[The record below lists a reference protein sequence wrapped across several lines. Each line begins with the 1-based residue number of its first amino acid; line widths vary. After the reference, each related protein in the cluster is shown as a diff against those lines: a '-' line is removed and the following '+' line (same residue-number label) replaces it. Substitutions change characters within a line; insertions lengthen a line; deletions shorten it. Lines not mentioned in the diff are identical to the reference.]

1 VLARLLH
8 SCTVMFSEMANE
20 HAKSHNRAGTLSDV
34 STPWRLNLM
43 TERFRDVLV
52 EEKLSR
58 DGGGEEV
65 FCFVVNPNPYGQRD
79 TA

>member
-1 VLARLLH
+1 
-8 SCTVMFSEMANE
+8 MFSEMANK

>member
-1 VLARLLH
+1 MLARLLH
-8 SCTVMFSEMANE
+8 SCTVMFSEMANK

-58 DGGGEEV
+58 DGSWRRRRSLLLR
-65 FCFVVNPNPYGQRD
+65 CQP
-79 TA
+79 

>member
-1 VLARLLH
+1 
-8 SCTVMFSEMANE
+8 MFSEMANK

-43 TERFRDVLV
+43 TERCRDVLV

-58 DGGGEEV
+58 DGGGEDLKSSASLSTLTLMYRETQHKV
-65 FCFVVNPNPYGQRD
+65 KLYPKF
-79 TA
+79 